1 MRTVITYGTFD
12 LFHHGHVN
20 LLRRLRAMG
29 DRLVVGCST
38 DEFNARKGKRSVMTY
53 AQRAEILQACRYV
66 DAVFA
71 ESDWSQKRGDIL
83 RERASV
89 FAIGDDW
96 EGHFDDLRDLCE
108 VVYLPRTRDIS
119 TTELRQYAGLLQAE
133 RIQELRLA
141 LQQVERVVARL

>member
-1 MRTVITYGTFD
+1 MKTVITYGTFD

-20 LLRRLRAMG
+20 LLRRLRSLG

-38 DEFNARKGKRSVMTY
+38 DEFNRLKGKRSVMTF
-53 AQRAEILQACRYV
+53 AQRAEILRACRYV

-71 ESDWSQKRGDIL
+71 ESDWHQKRTDIL
-83 RERASV
+83 REQAAV
-89 FAIGDDW
+89 FAMGDDW
-96 EGHFDDLRDLCE
+96 AGQFDDLRDLCD

-119 TTELRQYAGLLQAE
+119 TTELRKYAGLLQAE

-141 LQQVERVVARL
+141 LQQVQQVVARL